1 MHRRALLSGLV
12 GAGLLAARQPGAGQ
26 PAAGAP
32 APRWAPP
39 AVPVTLAYWDGVEN
53 VKNELLAGKLIPEY
67 QALRPG
73 VSIKYETVSG
83 LWQKLLVGLTAG
95 TAPALFTLP
104 DFLLAATLEA
114 GALDPVPPAAWGEAS
129 VDRLAA
135 RYLPGLLEPMMAG
148 RQLYAVP
155 DQMNAHS
162 LYINNRLFREAGLD
176 PLKHAPR
183 TWDDVVRLNGVLT
196 RRQGERV
203 VQKGWEMRY
212 AGEHWLARMFTI
224 LVYQADG
231 EMIRDGRPAFHGEA
245 GVQALSVWRRAT
257 VAPRV
262 SQNTIASPYQD
273 FAAEQDAMT
282 FGGPNAGASIEK
294 INPGLKGG
302 YTVARLP
309 AISADRPVTVVYW
322 YGWAVNARASDDQKR
337 AAWDFVRY
345 ASTRPAEWMA
355 TARYLQPVRGWYET
369 PAARR
374 IPFLDVFVHDLSV
387 GRPMP
392 RTRHYVELQAALAR
406 MIERVILGDA
416 PPRRALA
423 QAAEEFTRATRS

>member
-1 MHRRALLSGLV
+1 MRRRALLSGLA
-12 GAGLLAARQPGAGQ
+12 AGLLGARRPGAAQPVAEGPSAPWTP
-26 PAAGAP
+26 PAA
-32 APRWAPP
+32 
-39 AVPVTLAYWDGVEN
+39 PVTFTYFDGVEN
-53 VKNELLAGKLIPEY
+53 VKNELLARKLIPEY

-73 VSIKYETVSG
+73 VTVRYETVSG
-83 LWQKLLVGLTAG
+83 LWQKILVGLTAG

-104 DFLLAATLEA
+104 DFLLAATLDA

-129 VDRLAA
+129 VEGLAA
-135 RYLPGLLEPMMAG
+135 RYLPGLLEPMMDA
-148 RQLYAVP
+148 RRLYAVP

-162 LYINNRLFREAGLD
+162 LYVNNRLFREAGLD
-176 PLKHAPR
+176 PGRDVPR
-183 TWDDVVRLNGVLT
+183 TWAEVARLNGVLT
-196 RRQGERV
+196 RRRGERI

-224 LVYQADG
+224 LVYQAGG
-231 EMIRDGRPAFHGEA
+231 EMLRDGRPAFHGEA
-245 GVQALSVWRRAT
+245 GRHALAVWQSLT

-262 SQNTIASPYQD
+262 SQNTLASPYQD
-273 FAAEQDAMT
+273 FASEQDAMT

-294 INPGLKGG
+294 INPRLKDG

-309 AISADRPVTVVYW
+309 AIHADRPVTVVYW
-322 YGWAVNARASDDQKR
+322 YGWAVNARAPDDQKR

-355 TARYLQPVRGWYET
+355 TARYLQPVRGWFET
-369 PAARR
+369 PAARQV
-374 IPFLDVFVHDLSV
+374 PFLEVFVHDLSV

-392 RTRHYVELQAALAR
+392 RTRHYVELQASLAR
-406 MIERVILGDA
+406 MIERVILGGA
-416 PPRRALA
+416 EPRRALE